1 MTSLRS
7 YFVQAAALVCAVLA
21 VSTPALAQEDRIT
34 VGINFGVQ
42 AGSGDFGQ
50 RLTPLVYEEPSVFEI
65 AQDYD
70 SGVLFD
76 VGGTVLLFGNIGAGA
91 SYSRSG
97 GDGSAV
103 IAAQVPHPLIFDA
116 RRSASATLGGLDH
129 TENAVHLQVVYRYAV
144 TPKLDVTAGVGP
156 TFFTVSQALITGF
169 RVTES
174 GNTPVIDPQ
183 PTELSDSAVG
193 FNIGADVMY
202 TIRPRLGVGVLLRYS
217 RGTAE
222 YTIPDSS
229 TVDVDAGGLHFGVG
243 ARYRF

>member
-7 YFVQAAALVCAVLA
+7 YFAQAALVCAVLA
-21 VSTPALAQEDRIT
+21 VTAPAFAQEERIT

-50 RLTPLVYEEPSVFEI
+50 RLTPLVYDEPAVFDI

-70 SGVLFD
+70 GGALVD

-97 GDGSAV
+97 GDGTAV

-116 RRSASATLGGLDH
+116 LRSTSATLGGLDH

-144 TPKLDVTAGVGP
+144 TPKLDVTVGLGP
-156 TFFTVSQALITGF
+156 TFFTVRQALITA
-169 RVTES
+169 VDVSES
-174 GNTPVIDPQ
+174 GSNPVIAPRA
-183 PTELSDSAVG
+183 TEISDSAVG
-193 FNIGADVMY
+193 FNIGADLMY
-202 TIRPRLGVGVLLRYS
+202 VLRPRFGVGALLRYS
-217 RGTAE
+217 RGSAE

-243 ARYRF
+243 ARVRF